1 MRESFTFILF
11 AVLLVGFFS
20 ACTEDKSSAPEEP
33 VDTFDAAVV
42 CPAEGM
48 NAYGEPNRGTF
59 TDARDGQI
67 YKYTTISNQVW
78 MAENLKFDAPYSL
91 CYGKIEGFCDTFG
104 RFYSLHVNGELF
116 DLFDQELLDTI
127 CPAGWHVPS
136 ADEWTLLANNMG
148 GGAEAMS
155 RLKSSDAFGERYE
168 QGTDI
173 CGYNALPA
181 GYWLLNGNASEE
193 YVSSVFWTSTAI
205 NMNSSYAVGLSWKG
219 ITFGVNQPKMSIR
232 CLKN

>member
-1 MRESFTFILF
+1 MTNSLSQIFCILF
-11 AVLLVGFFS
+11 AATLLC
-20 ACTEDKSSAPEEP
+20 ACDDGSSAPEEP
-33 VDTFDAAVV
+33 VDTFDANIV
-42 CPAEGM
+42 CPADGM

-59 TDARDGQI
+59 TDARDGQV
-67 YKYTTISNQVW
+67 YKYTTIGKQVW

-136 ADEWTLLANNMG
+136 TDEWTLLSITMG
-148 GGAEAMS
+148 EGAEAMS
-155 RLKSSDAFGERYE
+155 RLKSSDDFGERYE

-181 GYWLLNGNASEE
+181 GYWMSNGNVSGE
-193 YVSSVFWTSTAI
+193 YVSSIFWTSTAI
-205 NMNSSYAVGLSWKG
+205 NVNSSYAVGLGWKG
-219 ITFGVNQPKMSIR
+219 ITYGVNQPKMSIR
-232 CLKN
+232 CVKN